1 MLPKRTLTTIED
13 LERLYGR
20 PMKTAVA
27 KELASLNP
35 HYRAFIEASPF
46 AILATAGPGGL
57 DCSPKGDGPGF
68 VRIADDRTLMIP
80 DRPGNNRLDGL
91 RNIVSDP
98 RVALIFIVPGVG
110 ETLRVNGRA
119 VISEDPELLALFE
132 VNGKLPRTV
141 TIVTIEAAYV
151 HCPKAFIR
159 SRLWDPAHHVKRSSL
174 PSLGDMVAALTR
186 GEIDAAA
193 YDRDAPARFE
203 KQLY

>member
-1 MLPKRTLTTIED
+1 
-13 LERLYGR
+13 
-20 PMKTAVA
+20 
-27 KELASLNP
+27 
-35 HYRAFIEASPF
+35 
-46 AILATAGPGGL
+46 
-57 DCSPKGDGPGF
+57 

-98 RVALIFIVPGVG
+98 RVAMIFIVPGVG

-119 VISEDPELLALFE
+119 VISDDPELLALFA
-132 VNGKLPRTV
+132 VNGRLPRTV
-141 TIVTIEAAYV
+141 TIVTIEAAYI

-159 SRLWDPAHHVKRSSL
+159 SRLWDPAHHIKRSSL
-174 PSLGDMVAALTR
+174 PSLGDMVAALTS
-186 GEIDAAA
+186 GEIDAVA